1 MKVCTL
7 TLPNWHSPP
16 WRAPLYPPKKLV
28 SWRPISVQSMRIGTF
43 WALWDPRPV
52 FNRCLRVLQCSL
64 RTMQQSVLDVKPSV
78 ESTDRDFTAASSV
91 VFQSDPAGDRGRIRF
106 PERALMIEPTYR
118 SRSENRQ
125 HIFYLGRQYLFANQ
139 KKPTCISHIVYV

>member
-1 MKVCTL
+1 
-7 TLPNWHSPP
+7 
-16 WRAPLYPPKKLV
+16 
-28 SWRPISVQSMRIGTF
+28 
-43 WALWDPRPV
+43 
-52 FNRCLRVLQCSL
+52 
-64 RTMQQSVLDVKPSV
+64 MQQSVLDVKPSV